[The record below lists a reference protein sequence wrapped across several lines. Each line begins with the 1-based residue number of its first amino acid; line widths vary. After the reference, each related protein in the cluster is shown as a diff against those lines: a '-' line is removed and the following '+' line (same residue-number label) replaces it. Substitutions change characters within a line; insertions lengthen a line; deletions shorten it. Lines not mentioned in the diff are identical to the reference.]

1 MLIIAIRIYS
11 QLSDD
16 NLVFSV
22 TEVTEI
28 PENPSFN
35 KRFESIVRNMTRKE
49 VINILGLLLM
59 NIKNRT
65 NVLIK
70 ICVIIVSSRDELFNF
85 NYNTFAAVFI

>member
-1 MLIIAIRIYS
+1 ML

-49 VINILGLLLM
+49 VINILGFPDAIYNKNKLHPLL
-59 NIKNRT
+59 
-65 NVLIK
+65 
-70 ICVIIVSSRDELFNF
+70 
-85 NYNTFAAVFI
+85 

>member
-1 MLIIAIRIYS
+1 MNYLILTTIPS
-11 QLSDD
+11 HVFN

-49 VINILGLLLM
+49 VINILGFPDA
-59 NIKNRT
+59 I
-65 NVLIK
+65 
-70 ICVIIVSSRDELFNF
+70 
-85 NYNTFAAVFI
+85 YNKTTTKS